1 MSRLSWVAAL
11 CALVAAPLGAQDE
24 PQQTVEG
31 AQRFLS
37 VLAANKQL
45 IFEAHYYAWPTVGLE
60 YRLDGAIAGD
70 CKTQFTGQ
78 PAAFSRRSS
87 VGTWTSAG
95 AAGWNPATFETV
107 RANNNL
113 SRLPITVDWSRVTSV
128 SVVARVASTDDGSR
142 GNVLINWAGGF
153 LTLNASD
160 NALAKRIE
168 YAANF
173 LKAACDK
180 TAETGF

>member
-1 MSRLSWVAAL
+1 MSRWTWVAAL
-11 CALVAAPLGAQDE
+11 CALVAAPIGAQDE

-37 VLAANKQL
+37 VVASNQQPH
-45 IFEAHYYAWPTVGLE
+45 FMAHYYIWPTAGLE
-60 YRLDGAIAGD
+60 YRIDGASGEGCA
-70 CKTQFTGQ
+70 TQFTGQ
-78 PAAFSRRSS
+78 PFGFSRRSYNGFW
-87 VGTWTSAG
+87 VAAG

-107 RANNNL
+107 RANNGL
-113 SRLPITVDWSRVTSV
+113 QRLPLTVDWSRVNSV
-128 SVVARVASTDDGSR
+128 SLVALVASTDDGSR
-142 GNVLINWAGGF
+142 HNVLIRWPGGF
-153 LTLNASD
+153 ITLNFAD
-160 NALAKRIE
+160 NALAKRVE